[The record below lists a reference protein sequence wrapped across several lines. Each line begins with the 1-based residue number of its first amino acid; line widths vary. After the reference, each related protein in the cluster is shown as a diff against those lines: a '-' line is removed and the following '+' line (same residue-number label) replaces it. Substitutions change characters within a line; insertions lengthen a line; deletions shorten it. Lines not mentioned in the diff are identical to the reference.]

1 MVFLIGTGLSTGCDK
16 RPPQEVVA
24 EAAGLSHGIDALRQA
39 SNPEKAE
46 RLGMLR
52 QLPCSEQTLCEL
64 KRECERA
71 YAKHVAALEQLE
83 KIKTELRKG
92 QEEGLDDEL
101 DGARASLIEAEAETQ
116 SCVALQTAA
125 QAKYDLDKA
134 R

>member
-1 MVFLIGTGLSTGCDK
+1 MFLIGTGLCTGCDK
-16 RPPQEVVA
+16 HPSQEVVA

-39 SNPEKAE
+39 SNPEKPE
-46 RLGMLR
+46 RLGLLR

-71 YAKHVAALEQLE
+71 YAKHVAALAQLE
-83 KIKTELRKG
+83 KIKTELRQG

-116 SCVALQTAA
+116 SCVALQAA
-125 QAKYDLDKA
+125 AKAKYELETI